1 MQLENL
7 GIQSRGRERQENG
20 EEQTAKL
27 NSLIVNDNEMNKN
40 SKQMQH
46 KEIDKANYAAR
57 AEKTEAAEKVKGGIM
72 ISEKACILRLKVF
85 IWS

>member
-27 NSLIVNDNEMNKN
+27 NSLIVNDNEMNQN
-40 SKQMQH
+40 SKQMQQ
-46 KEIDKANYAAR
+46 KEIDKANYAATAQR
-57 AEKTEAAEKVKGGIM
+57 TEATEKV
-72 ISEKACILRLKVF
+72 F
-85 IWS
+85 